1 MSEQVLNAILQL
13 LGLIA
18 REDGVTA
25 EEEQTV
31 TRFLR
36 EEVSHQDLDTYLN
49 VFRKY
54 ITLANEQTDTIDEI
68 CSRVNQE
75 QSNNQKTIIVIR
87 LMEMVIADGHVS
99 VKENELLYKISKQL
113 YFSDQVTDLI
123 KQFVLATHSASVD
136 SEHMLLIDDG
146 EVKSSEQTDSK
157 WII

>member
-54 ITLANEQTDTIDEI
+54 TTLANEQTDTIDEI

-75 QSNNQKTIIVIR
+75 QSN
-87 LMEMVIADGHVS
+87 
-99 VKENELLYKISKQL
+99 
-113 YFSDQVTDLI
+113 I
-123 KQFVLATHSASVD
+123 KKPSLSYD
-136 SEHMLLIDDG
+136 
-146 EVKSSEQTDSK
+146 
-157 WII
+157 